1 MNKSESIKELAAAL
15 AKFQGEVNN
24 PQNSTTVKVKTDK
37 GSYSYKYAKL
47 DEVLNIIRPIL
58 SKNGLSIVQIP
69 TTIDSQIS
77 VSTVLLHSSGEWL
90 ELEPI
95 ALKMDKATAQGA
107 GGAITYAR
115 RYSLSAALGIASED
129 DDDAN
134 GIDPNGETIIDPT
147 EKPIKSLSDAHI
159 KRLFTIGSS
168 RGQTKEVI
176 DKSIKKDYGKDKAE
190 ELTRAEYDA
199 LCKRLETL
207 PMKG

>member
-37 GSYSYKYAKL
+37 GSYSYRYAKL
-47 DEVLNIIRPIL
+47 DEVLNIVRPLL

-69 TTIDSQIS
+69 TTVDNQIS
-77 VSTVLLHSSGEWL
+77 ISTMLLHSSGEWL

-95 ALKMDKATAQGA
+95 TLKMDKASAQGA

-115 RYSLSAALGIASED
+115 RYALSAALGIASED

-134 GIDPNGETIIDPT
+134 GIEPTINETT
-147 EKPIKSLSDAHI
+147 ATTKPLSEAQI
-159 KRLFTIGSS
+159 KRLFAIAHTANIEPDKVKD
-168 RGQTKEVI
+168 QVKTKFNKEI
-176 DKSIKKDYGKDKAE
+176 EA
-190 ELTRAEYDA
+190 LTKAEYDTV
-199 LCKRLETL
+199 CKGYESL
-207 PMKG
+207 KK

>member
-24 PQNSTTVKVKTDK
+24 PQNSTTVKVKSEK
-37 GSYSYKYAKL
+37 GTYSYRYAKL
-47 DEVLNIIRPIL
+47 DEVLNIVRPLL

-69 TTIDSQIS
+69 ITVDSQIS
-77 VSTVLLHSSGEWL
+77 VSTMLLHSSGEWL

-95 ALKMDKATAQGA
+95 TLKMDKISAQGA

-134 GIDPNGETIIDPT
+134 GIEPTGEATIEPT
-147 EKPIKSLSDAHI
+147 TTKPLSEAQI
-159 KRLFTIGSS
+159 KRLYALGKVAGYDAETVKNQVNV
-168 RGQTKEVI
+168 RYKKLAEDLTK
-176 DKSIKKDYGKDKAE
+176 
-190 ELTRAEYDA
+190 AEYDTV
-199 LCKRLETL
+199 CKGYEGL
-207 PMKG
+207 KK